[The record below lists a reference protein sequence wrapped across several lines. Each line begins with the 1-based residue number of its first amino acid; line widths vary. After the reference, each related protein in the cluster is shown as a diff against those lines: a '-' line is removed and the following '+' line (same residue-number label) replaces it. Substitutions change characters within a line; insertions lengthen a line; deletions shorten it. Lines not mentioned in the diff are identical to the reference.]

1 MIFTPNTMRVSD
13 HPKMLDRLAGGFR
26 VQTLTEAVT
35 MARYGEEITVY
46 RWRSRADGLVA
57 MVEWTTEDGRK
68 AFADRLAGIVQEA
81 QVIREEAIA
90 RGGAA

>member
-1 MIFTPNTMRVSD
+1 MSFTPNTLRVSD

-26 VQTLTEAVT
+26 VQTLTEAVS
-35 MARYGEEITVY
+35 MARYGEDITVSN
-46 RWRSRADGLVA
+46 WRSRAKALVA

-68 AFADRLAGIVQEA
+68 AFADRLAGIAQEA
-81 QVIREEAIA
+81 QVLREEAIA

>member
-1 MIFTPNTMRVSD
+1 MIFTPNTMRVTD

-26 VQTLTEAVT
+26 VQTMTEAVT
-35 MARYGEEITVY
+35 MARYGEDITVSN
-46 RWRSRADGLVA
+46 WRSRAKGLVS

-68 AFADRLAGIVQEA
+68 AFADRLTAIVQEA
-81 QVIREEAIA
+81 QVLREEAIA